1 MSVTNV
7 LVVDD
12 DVAVCRILNRML
24 SDEQYQV
31 HISQSVADALAAIEQ
46 KLFDAYVLDYK
57 LPDGTG
63 LDVADRIRS
72 KGSKAPIILISGYDP
87 SAVALRAEK
96 LHIFDIIEKPFSR
109 AMICDA
115 VKKAIGFLPPRITTT
130 QNRPSQSR
138 KTGGQK
144 ERSSKSRDHQRNP
157 NYLTAAGFLR
167 HLLSVH
173 HRALALH
180 ADKSLQRFVTR
191 CRRELGVSELQAV
204 AEWEG

>member
-1 MSVTNV
+1 MSVTSV

-31 HISQSVADALAAIEQ
+31 HISQSVADALAAIEV
-46 KLFDAYVLDYK
+46 KLFDVYVLDYK

-72 KGSKAPIILISGYDP
+72 KGSKVPIILISGYDP

-115 VKKAIGFLPPRITTT
+115 VKKAIGF
-130 QNRPSQSR
+130 S
-138 KTGGQK
+138 
-144 ERSSKSRDHQRNP
+144 
-157 NYLTAAGFLR
+157 
-167 HLLSVH
+167 
-173 HRALALH
+173 
-180 ADKSLQRFVTR
+180 
-191 CRRELGVSELQAV
+191 AV
-204 AEWEG
+204 ANDHDPKPVRPKPGKKSSTRRKSFPKAATISAIVIIVLLLVFCVTFYVYTQIH